1 MKAEEGLEGGVNI
14 CSLGRVGGTRLE
26 GLRQLRGASKGYH
39 PPSFTSPTYK
49 GGAHGW
55 GRVSETTQSKM
66 ARRLN
71 HLLLL
76 LPAVILADGPGG
88 HHHGAHH
95 GDHHGAHGA
104 HHGAHNAD
112 HGHGAAAHHADHGAA
127 AHHPVQHTVVS
138 SSPVQHHT
146 VHR

>member
-1 MKAEEGLEGGVNI
+1 MG
-14 CSLGRVGGTRLE
+14 
-26 GLRQLRGASKGYH
+26 
-39 PPSFTSPTYK
+39 
-49 GGAHGW
+49 
-55 GRVSETTQSKM
+55 SETTQSKM

-112 HGHGAAAHHADHGAA
+112 HGHGAAAHHGDHGAA
-127 AHHPVQHTVVS
+127 GHHPVQHTVVS
-138 SSPVQHHT
+138 SSPVRTTLSTAAEPFNRGLSAPVSAFSQRLIRSSTAFHKDRRT
-146 VHR
+146 WLNLLPLIPS